1 MAGETSAGLLMYT
14 RTNDILKVFLVHPGG
29 PFFRNKDEGF
39 WSIPKGLIEK
49 NEEYLQTAIREFK
62 EETGITPADG
72 EYLPL
77 GSIKQKN
84 GKVVYAWALAV
95 ENDGLRFIGSNT
107 FKLEWPPRSGNT
119 QEFPEIDKAEFF
131 TVETAKTK
139 INEAQIELISR
150 LEKHLNSKEI

>member
-1 MAGETSAGLLMYT
+1 MAGETSAGLLMHT
-14 RTNDILKVFLVHPGG
+14 KKDGTLKVFLVHPGG
-29 PFFRNKDEGF
+29 PFFKNKDDGF
-39 WSIPKGLIEK
+39 WGIPKGLIEK

-62 EETGITPADG
+62 EETGITSDG

-84 GKVVYAWALAV
+84 GKVVYAWAFETKNNEQA
-95 ENDGLRFIGSNT
+95 FISSNT
-107 FKLEWPPRSGNT
+107 FKLEWPPHSGKI

-131 TVETAKTK
+131 TVEAAKKK

-150 LEKHLNSKEI
+150 LEKHLKSK